1 MLNRSFY
8 NEAQFY
14 LLRITR
20 KKCHPDYYN
29 LLNMNIF
36 QKNNH
41 PGRPYCKFLALYLLT
56 VFFTCVGQEVLA
68 EPRQGIDMHLGVV
81 TCAGNTCHGANAPLK
96 DSRIQQNEFII
107 WHREDKHAKAY
118 TVLFNDAS
126 KRIAGNLGIKAAH
139 TEKLCLDCH
148 ADNVPIERR
157 GKRFQIEDGVG
168 CETCHGGGE
177 RYLGPHVS
185 GTRTHAENVEL
196 GLYPTDEPEARA
208 NLCLSCHL
216 GTKDKLATHRILG
229 AGHPRISFELDTF
242 THIEPMHFKLDKDYK
257 ERKGGLNGM
266 QTWAVGQM
274 SAAERLLDLF
284 QDPKYQSEG
293 ILPELAFFDCHAC
306 HRPMKHPHWTF
317 RESSGLQPGTIH
329 LNDANLLMLRSLL
342 RHISPAQG
350 EHLHKAILR
359 LHQAAAVSL
368 ADARKE
374 AAAMRP
380 LLADIR
386 KTIVQR
392 QFTPTDMH
400 AVAADL
406 AQEGT
411 RATYNDYGAAEQA
424 AMALGAIAEA
434 LQASGAL
441 SADKSAEMQ
450 GSLKEI
456 DAVLKDEHGYDPER
470 MTKTLKNIETIL
482 R

>member
-1 MLNRSFY
+1 M
-8 NEAQFY
+8 
-14 LLRITR
+14 
-20 KKCHPDYYN
+20 
-29 LLNMNIF
+29 F
-36 QKNNH
+36 QKTSQA
-41 PGRPYCKFLALYLLT
+41 RERLLQLFSVFLLIAF
-56 VFFTCVGQEVLA
+56 VSGANAEIPA
-68 EPRQGIDMHLGVV
+68 EPRQAIDMHLGVV

-96 DSRIQQNEFII
+96 NSRVQQNEFTI

-126 KRIAGNLGIKAAH
+126 KRIARNLGINAAH

-148 ADNVPIERR
+148 ADNIPVERR

-196 GLYPTDEPEARA
+196 GLYPTDQPEARA
-208 NLCLSCHL
+208 TLCLACHL

-242 THIEPMHFKLDKDYK
+242 THIEPMHFKLDTDYK
-257 ERKGGLNGM
+257 ERKGNPNGM
-266 QTWAVGQM
+266 QIWAVGQI

-317 RESSGLQPGTIH
+317 RESSGLQPGSIH

-350 EHLHKAILR
+350 EHLHKAILY
-359 LHQAAAVSL
+359 LHQAASVSL

-386 KTIVQR
+386 KTVMQR
-392 QFTPTDMH
+392 QFGTADMH

-406 AQEGT
+406 AQEGM

-434 LQASGAL
+434 LQTGGGL
-441 SADKSAEMQ
+441 SAEKSAQMD
-450 GSLKEI
+450 GALKEI

>member
-1 MLNRSFY
+1 M
-8 NEAQFY
+8 
-14 LLRITR
+14 
-20 KKCHPDYYN
+20 
-29 LLNMNIF
+29 F
-36 QKNNH
+36 QKTSQA
-41 PGRPYCKFLALYLLT
+41 RERLLQLFSVFLLIAF
-56 VFFTCVGQEVLA
+56 VSGANAEIPA
-68 EPRQGIDMHLGVV
+68 EPRQAIDMHLGVV

-96 DSRIQQNEFII
+96 NSRVQQNEFTI

-126 KRIAGNLGIKAAH
+126 KRIARNLGINAAH

-148 ADNVPIERR
+148 ADNIPVERR

-196 GLYPTDEPEARA
+196 GLYPTDQPEARA
-208 NLCLSCHL
+208 TLCLACHL

-242 THIEPMHFKLDKDYK
+242 THIEPMHFKLDTDYK
-257 ERKGGLNGM
+257 ERKGNPNGM
-266 QTWAVGQM
+266 QIWAVGQI

-317 RESSGLQPGTIH
+317 RESSGLQPGSIH
-329 LNDANLLMLRSLL
+329 INDANLLMLRALL

-350 EHLHKAILR
+350 EHLHKAILH
-359 LHQAAAVSL
+359 LHQAASVSL

-386 KTIVQR
+386 KTVMQR
-392 QFTPTDMH
+392 QFGTADMH

-406 AQEGT
+406 AQEGM

-434 LQASGAL
+434 LQTGGGL
-441 SADKSAEMQ
+441 SAEKSAQME
-450 GSLKEI
+450 GALKEI

>member
-1 MLNRSFY
+1 M
-8 NEAQFY
+8 
-14 LLRITR
+14 
-20 KKCHPDYYN
+20 
-29 LLNMNIF
+29 
-36 QKNNH
+36 
-41 PGRPYCKFLALYLLT
+41 KFLILNYLTKRTRDPMVKVAYRNISTMYCCNFLAFFLLT
-56 VFFTCVGQEVLA
+56 AFFTSVSAEVLT
-68 EPRQGIDMHLGVV
+68 EPQKGVDMHLGVV

-96 DSRIQQNEFII
+96 DSRTQQNEFTI

-126 KRIAGNLGIKAAH
+126 KRIARNLGINAAH

-148 ADNVPIERR
+148 ADSVPVERR

-196 GLYPTDEPEARA
+196 GLYPLDEPVARA
-208 NLCLSCHL
+208 NLCLTCHL
-216 GTKDKLATHRILG
+216 GTKDKLATHRIMG

-242 THIEPMHFKLDKDYK
+242 THIQPMHFKLDKDYK
-257 ERKGGLNGM
+257 ERKGNPNGM
-266 QTWAVGQM
+266 QIWAVGQV
-274 SAAERLLDLF
+274 SAAERFLELF
-284 QDPKYQSEG
+284 QDPKYQTAG

-306 HRPMKHPHWTF
+306 HRPMKHPHWDF

-350 EHLHKAILR
+350 ELLHKALLR
-359 LHQAAAVSL
+359 LHQATSVSL
-368 ADARKE
+368 ADAHKE

-380 LLADIR
+380 LLAEIR
-386 KTIVQR
+386 NTVLQR
-392 QFTPTDMH
+392 QFTPADMH
-400 AVAADL
+400 AVALDL
-406 AQEGT
+406 AGEGA
-411 RATYNDYGAAEQA
+411 RGNYNDYGAAEQA

-434 LQASGAL
+434 LRTDGAL
-441 SADKSAEMQ
+441 SAEKSAQMES
-450 GSLKEI
+450 SLKEI

-470 MTKTLKNIETIL
+470 MIKSLKTIETIL